1 MSAGENSNIFI
12 NDSIFKNNNYAVA
25 SKDMSKVKIESSL
38 LEDNQ
43 IQLSVY
49 QKNWR
54 YGGSGNIEIN
64 NSKIQALENK
74 LTSDKKGAI
83 SISSS
88 NIVGKIKKSKNVVI
102 N

>member
-1 MSAGENSNIFI
+1 MFFLNWSC
-12 NDSIFKNNNYAVA
+12 
-25 SKDMSKVKIESSL
+25 KIESSL

-88 NIVGKIKKSKNVVI
+88 NIVGKIKKSKKSRFKKFEKL
-102 N
+102 